1 MERACADGL
10 LDKLRDIVANTL
22 NDDERALFAAL
33 IAPGIALAYGE
44 AEVEGFALEWS
55 SAALPAAL
63 VDAVRNRQVRIEGL

>member
-63 VDAVRNRQVRIEGL
+63 ADAVRDRQVRIEGL